1 MTQYSLLVLFIE
13 YIAEKEMLAKLG
25 VNERDKRPIKG
36 LFSAGTLTAFLCVRQ
51 AIYITHFQYL
61 STKKLGKTYVQNCTK
76 YLQGK
81 PRKTSDLK

>member
-13 YIAEKEMLAKLG
+13 YIAEEEMPAKLG

-51 AIYITHFQYL
+51 SIYMTHFQFS
-61 STKKLGKTYVQNCTK
+61 STKKLGKTSVQNCK
-76 YLQGK
+76 K
-81 PRKTSDLK
+81 